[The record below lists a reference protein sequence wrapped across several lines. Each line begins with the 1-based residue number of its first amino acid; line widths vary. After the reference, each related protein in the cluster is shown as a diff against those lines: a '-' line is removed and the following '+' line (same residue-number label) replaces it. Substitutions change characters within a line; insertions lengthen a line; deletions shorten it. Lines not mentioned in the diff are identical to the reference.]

1 MAKLIVSER
10 LGQAWLMAARHLA
23 GCKRRID
30 RNLILE
36 ISTPQKLAKDDLTI
50 IRAVDVAL
58 RNGRS
63 DLSVETVA
71 STIFPNGLARRFE
84 RPELYTNYLALLAK
98 GKKRSSWGTY
108 AQRMISRSR
117 RNGAGTINPL
127 DDLIER
133 LLQTHTGTK
142 YQAAFEVSV
151 SDPEAD
157 LAPPLEGHGH
167 ELPIFDP
174 TRDAKAL
181 NVPCLSHL
189 SFKITG
195 GKLDLTAI
203 YRSQWYC
210 QRALGNLVGLSQ
222 LHSFVGRESKY
233 ECGTLTCIAT
243 HAYLDTETFGKVT
256 ITKDLLAS
264 LPD

>member
-1 MAKLIVSER
+1 MAKLIASES
-10 LGQAWLMAARHLA
+10 LGQAWVAAARHLA
-23 GCKRRID
+23 GCKQRKD

-36 ISTPQKLAKDDLTI
+36 ISAPQKLCKDDLTI
-50 IRAVDVAL
+50 IQAVDAVL
-58 RNGRS
+58 RKSRK

-71 STIFPNGLARRFE
+71 STIFPNGLARRFS

-108 AQRMISRSR
+108 AQRMMSRPSR
-117 RNGAGTINPL
+117 NATGTINPL

-133 LLQTHTGTK
+133 LLRTHNGTK
-142 YQAAFEVSV
+142 YQSAFELGV
-151 SDPEAD
+151 SDPDID
-157 LAPPLEGHGH
+157 LAPPFDGHGY
-167 ELPIFDP
+167 ELPVFDP
-174 TRDAKAL
+174 ARDAKAL

-189 SFKITG
+189 SFKITD

-222 LHSFVGRESKY
+222 LHSFVGKESKY
-233 ECGTLTCIAT
+233 KCGVLTCIAT
-243 HAYLDTETFGKVT
+243 HAYLDTETFGKVGV
-256 ITKDLLAS
+256 TKDLLAS
-264 LPD
+264 LPG